1 MTADS
6 PANKIMLLGEIGVG
20 KSSIVG
26 RLVFDR
32 LDGFYGPT
40 IGVDVYNYDLENPGG
55 GRPRRLIVWYT
66 DGNYGDAIFN
76 HVYMRQASAALV
88 VADLSRPQTLET
100 LQRLAET
107 MLTHQ
112 PGRYCGLVL
121 NKTDL
126 LPTGARAELPSCV
139 WERPLPVRAARPAP
153 GEKGRRAFQDAAEA
167 MARRGR

>member
-1 MTADS
+1 MTAVS
-6 PANKIMLLGEIGVG
+6 PAHKIMLLGEIGVG
-20 KSSIVG
+20 KSSIVR

-32 LDGFYGPT
+32 FDGVYGPT

-55 GRPRRLIVWYT
+55 GRPRRLIVWDT

-126 LPTGARAELPSCV
+126 LPTGARAELPA
-139 WERPLPVRAARPAP
+139 WIGERHLPVMSTSAAT
-153 GEKGRRAFQDAAEA
+153 GENVRRAFQDAAEA